1 MKERKKKK
9 KERKKGRKKERK
21 TLRMGGKSLQI
32 KQVTR
37 DYNLQN
43 IQTFHEAIYINPNS
57 PIKKQ
62 AENLNRHF
70 SKEDK

>member
-9 KERKKGRKKERK
+9 KGRKEERKKDPQNGRKIF
-21 TLRMGGKSLQI
+21 TNQ
-32 KQVTR
+32 QVTR

-43 IQTFHEAIYINPNS
+43 IQTFHEAIYTNPNS

-70 SKEDK
+70 SKEEK